1 MNIAVYV
8 RVSTPRQAQT
18 QTIVHQLDQLRA
30 HLESHGW
37 PLAPEH
43 IFRDDGYSGT
53 HLARP
58 GLDRLR
64 DAVAQGAVDRVL
76 ITAPDRL
83 ARKYVH
89 QMLLLEEFE
98 RRGCEVEF
106 LDRPLSH
113 APHDQLLLQVRGAV
127 AEDDRAVMAE
137 RLRRGRRMQ
146 QRAGV
151 RLPWTRPP

>member
-1 MNIAVYV
+1 MGTIVGIVPTNAFCDGEVVPPKQGPWSQGLLSRPRRRCRMNIAVYV

-58 GLDRLR
+58 G
-64 DAVAQGAVDRVL
+64 
-76 ITAPDRL
+76 
-83 ARKYVH
+83 
-89 QMLLLEEFE
+89 
-98 RRGCEVEF
+98 
-106 LDRPLSH
+106 
-113 APHDQLLLQVRGAV
+113 
-127 AEDDRAVMAE
+127 
-137 RLRRGRRMQ
+137 
-146 QRAGV
+146 
-151 RLPWTRPP
+151 